1 MKQLVIMPG
10 GFHPFH
16 AGHAALYQSAIEA
29 FPGADVYVAATN
41 DTSTR
46 PFPFAVKEKLAQ
58 LAGVSKGRF
67 MQVKSPFRAEEIT
80 HKYDPNNT
88 QLIFVRSE
96 KDAGSPPRPGGTK
109 KDGTPSY
116 LQPYNDASDQPLS
129 QHAYMAYLPTVEF
142 GPGMTSATQIRSAW
156 PSLDE
161 RRKTA
166 LVMSLYPKTQ
176 TSPKLAQTVVKLL
189 DAAIVGQDIAEG
201 SEPQVGD
208 AVYYGKRLVGWFKGY
223 SEHGKIITEP
233 NYEEM
238 GDEYA
243 NRDVYWDPQDKITIK
258 PEQGVTE
265 TINPDILNP
274 KFKHEQRI
282 GKFLYTATTEQG
294 RQLVEPYPGAPGK
307 PPYTVYWLRIKS
319 FDGDRQ
325 IGFATF
331 QLHGKGSKQWLESF
345 KTEVNGPYRSQGVA
359 STMYAYAKMLG
370 NDIKPSPTQD
380 PDGKAMWAA
389 WRKSGASKQLRGD
402 ANRIDTQGVSETINP
417 SVRNKRFV
425 HTQVIGDYTYKASV
439 EWFIGSPLLYIKAY
453 DGDKQIGEV
462 MFEIIT
468 RSPGGKRDPSAD
480 YLESGGTEVEPEYRN
495 KGVASTMYAYAKM
508 LGNDIVPS
516 DNQRPDGKAMWAA
529 WEKSGDAKHLIGTAA
544 ESTIAEGP
552 IVSRI
557 VHPRKINIYV
567 RSGINKPPVL
577 VATDIPYEILDRY
590 IAKVIS
596 KYPRFKATDFS
607 FKPSDKVSE
616 NQGWAATYEALKPDA
631 FNALQQAKQRI
642 EQDRQQEIS
651 QWEQDF
657 RANTAARFAPRSR
670 PAAPVPAPVAQP
682 GEKHAVLK
690 ARISQLD
697 QAIKK
702 QQQLDALSQKL
713 EYKGLLTPAMQQDLD
728 TRMYVRDAAADNYQA
743 LNQKLD
749 RAIEIATTR
758 LRTNKLAFRE
768 NADYIEEANKQ

>member
-1 MKQLVIMPG
+1 
-10 GFHPFH
+10 
-16 AGHAALYQSAIEA
+16 
-29 FPGADVYVAATN
+29 
-41 DTSTR
+41 
-46 PFPFAVKEKLAQ
+46 
-58 LAGVSKGRF
+58 
-67 MQVKSPFRAEEIT
+67 
-80 HKYDPNNT
+80 
-88 QLIFVRSE
+88 
-96 KDAGSPPRPGGTK
+96 
-109 KDGTPSY
+109 
-116 LQPYNDASDQPLS
+116 
-129 QHAYMAYLPTVEF
+129 
-142 GPGMTSATQIRSAW
+142 
-156 PSLDE
+156 
-161 RRKTA
+161 
-166 LVMSLYPKTQ
+166 
-176 TSPKLAQTVVKLL
+176 LAQTVVKLL
-189 DAAIVGQDIAEG
+189 DAAIGG
-201 SEPQVGD
+201 
-208 AVYYGKRLVGWFKGY
+208 
-223 SEHGKIITEP
+223 
-233 NYEEM
+233 
-238 GDEYA
+238 
-243 NRDVYWDPQDKITIK
+243 
-258 PEQGVTE
+258 EQGVAEGIPVEEQINYETLKRFFNKQKDMGWYILSAHGDWASRPADDPPTMEIFAELKPEPGKRNGKQIGHLSLKIAKGQFLRNNPGAEALVASSVEVEPAYERKGVGTSMYQFARELGNDVIASIDQSDDAKALWASMRAKGVAE
-265 TINPDILNP
+265 TINP
-274 KFKHEQRI
+274 
-282 GKFLYTATTEQG
+282 A
-294 RQLVEPYPGAPGK
+294 
-307 PPYTVYWLRIKS
+307 
-319 FDGDRQ
+319 
-325 IGFATF
+325 
-331 QLHGKGSKQWLESF
+331 
-345 KTEVNGPYRSQGVA
+345 
-359 STMYAYAKMLG
+359 
-370 NDIKPSPTQD
+370 
-380 PDGKAMWAA
+380 
-389 WRKSGASKQLRGD
+389 
-402 ANRIDTQGVSETINP
+402 
-417 SVRNKRFV
+417 VRNKRFV

-670 PAAPVPAPVAQP
+670 PAAPAPAPVAQP